1 MSDNVITS
9 YKGFDKNMKC
19 RGFQYEV
26 GKEYEMDGEIKC
38 CDRGFHACKSPMEV
52 WDYYDMLKSRYA
64 EVEQSGKI
72 DTEENSTKVCSSRI
86 KIKAELK
93 LADIINIGVEWLK
106 DITSPSKVKKDGA
119 LNDNGDRKKQIG
131 SSGGYAKIGSS
142 GGYAKIG
149 SSGYSA
155 NIGSSGDYANIGSS
169 GDYAN
174 IGSSGYSAKIG
185 SSGDYANIGSS
196 GDYANIG
203 SSGYSAKIGS
213 SGYYAKIGSSGY
225 SAKIGSSGYSANIGS
240 SGDYANIGSSGDYA
254 NIGSSGDS
262 AKIGS
267 SGYSAKIGS
276 SGDYAKI
283 GSSGYSAKI
292 GSSGDSAK
300 IDSTGEDSV
309 IMCAGNSSIAK
320 AKVGSWITLAEWKWS
335 NKKKRNVPVCVKTEY
350 VDGENIKADT
360 WYQLKNG
367 KFVEVNE

>member
-1 MSDNVITS
+1 MSENVITS

-38 CDRGFHACKSPMEV
+38 CKQGFHACKSPMEV
-52 WDYYDMLKSRYA
+52 WDYYDMLSSRYA

-72 DTEENSTKVCSSRI
+72 DKEENSTKVCSSRI

-106 DITSPSKVKKDGA
+106 DITSPSKVKTDGE
-119 LNDNGDRKKQIG
+119 LNDNGDRRKQIG
-131 SSGGYAKIGSS
+131 SSGYS
-142 GGYAKIG
+142 AKIG

-155 NIGSSGDYANIGSS
+155 QIGSSGDSAQIGSS
-169 GDYAN
+169 GDSAKIGSSGDSAKIGSSGYSAQ

-185 SSGDYANIGSS
+185 SSGDYAQ
-196 GDYANIG
+196 
-203 SSGYSAKIGS
+203 
-213 SGYYAKIGSSGY
+213 
-225 SAKIGSSGYSANIGS
+225 
-240 SGDYANIGSSGDYA
+240 
-254 NIGSSGDS
+254 
-262 AKIGS
+262 
-267 SGYSAKIGS
+267 
-276 SGDYAKI
+276 
-283 GSSGYSAKI
+283 
-292 GSSGDSAK
+292 

-335 NKKKRNVPVCVKTEY
+335 NEKKRDVPVCVKTEY

-367 KFVEVNE
+367 KFVEVTE